1 MRVFTVPS
9 FNVLSG
15 CFYVSL
21 TLVAALPV
29 WILINFVKQLLLVK
43 PICSYFFP
51 EGWHTRLMRGLR
63 CARSRVRPPVRSHPC
78 FNFSWNTLKTE
89 HWWREVC
96 VEGRGEGAGVKW
108 GHRRPQVYQLL
119 LSRVVD
125 VKYGC
130 FTFTFTWSQ
139 WFNHLQISVKRDGGS
154 SVSVTQ
160 GSWLKKENLISYFD
174 HAHYCWFNTQLSSE
188 WIGISFLNSH
198 RMWCL
203 KMKEGPK

>member
-96 VEGRGEGAGVKW
+96 VEG
-108 GHRRPQVYQLL
+108 
-119 LSRVVD
+119 
-125 VKYGC
+125 
-130 FTFTFTWSQ
+130 
-139 WFNHLQISVKRDGGS
+139 
-154 SVSVTQ
+154 
-160 GSWLKKENLISYFD
+160 
-174 HAHYCWFNTQLSSE
+174 
-188 WIGISFLNSH
+188 
-198 RMWCL
+198 
-203 KMKEGPK
+203 KEGRRRGKIRAPSTSSLSVVTVTSCRRKIRLLYLYLHLKPMVNQWCQRHPT